1 MPKTFHDAHQRPQS
15 RHEQRNARL
24 LRVLYRERLAILP
37 ALLSLLAVATA
48 LVAGVVGV

>member
-37 ALLSLLAVATA
+37 ALLSLLAVTTA
-48 LVAGVVGV
+48 LVAGMVGV